1 MSLLGDL
8 NFADNVALLSS
19 TRDQLQWKTSNLL
32 LAAKQLGLNIYRKT
46 KTMQLMDTPLTVEL
60 EKDDLE
66 EVEKFTY
73 LGRNMR

>member
-19 TRDQLQWKTSNLL
+19 TRDQLQWKPSNLL
-32 LAAKQLGLNIYRKT
+32 LAAKQLGLNIYWKT

-60 EKDDLE
+60 EKEDL